1 MLFISVITSLDSVV
15 TMFFFFFNDTATTE
29 IYTYRHTLS
38 LHDAL
43 PIWIYCEYQRGDH
56 GRPVRSTDS
65 AHRRPS
71 LLVGPWDRVET
82 VLRLLES
89 SADAEFRPVGILD
102 DSGSHIRMKLR
113 GVPILGS
120 TDALEEVVKQMR
132 SEEHTSELQ
141 SLMRNSY

>member
-1 MLFISVITSLDSVV
+1 M
-15 TMFFFFFNDTATTE
+15 
-29 IYTYRHTLS
+29 
-38 LHDAL
+38 
-43 PIWIYCEYQRGDH
+43 YCECQRGDH

-65 AHRRPS
+65 AQRRPS

-120 TDALEEVVKQMR
+120 TDALEEVVKQMEAKGMR
-132 SEEHTSELQ
+132 PASLIITESSERLRGPAMLRLVTQAE
-141 SLMRNSY
+141 SLGLDRKSTRLNSSH